1 MGLGARLRFA
11 GLGLGPGWG
20 QAGARLAGAQAG
32 GAAHQVLGGVG
43 VGLVAHLAVGIL
55 EHGALQRRHLLRVK
69 GEGEA
74 KVRIRVR
81 ARV

>member
-1 MGLGARLRFA
+1 MGLGPGCDLPGR
-11 GLGLGPGWG
+11 GWGWGWGWG
-20 QAGARLAGAQAG
+20 QAGWGWGRV
-32 GAAHQVLGGVG
+32 GAAHQVLGGVCI
-43 VGLVAHLAVGIL
+43 GLVAHLAVGIL

-74 KVRIRVR
+74 KVRIRAR

>member
-1 MGLGARLRFA
+1 MGLGS
-11 GLGLGPGWG
+11 GWLGLRSGCG
-20 QAGARLAGAQAG
+20 QAGVRLGSG
-32 GAAHQVLGGVG
+32 RVGAAHQVLGGVC

-74 KVRIRVR
+74 KVRIRAR